1 MSKPSKRLCAQWR
14 QISLGIRPVWL
25 ESSAVGSVGSYK
37 DPSFLHVDI
46 EDWSD
51 RADAQADLSV
61 C

>member
-1 MSKPSKRLCAQWR
+1 MPKPTKRLYALWR
-14 QISLGIRPVWL
+14 QISLGIRPFWSVF
-25 ESSAVGSVGSYK
+25 SVGSVGSCK

>member
-1 MSKPSKRLCAQWR
+1 MPKPTKWLCVQWR
-14 QISLGIRPVWL
+14 QISLGIRPVW
-25 ESSAVGSVGSYK
+25 SVFTVGSVGSYK
-37 DPSFLHVDI
+37 DPRFFHVDI

>member
-1 MSKPSKRLCAQWR
+1 MPKPSKQLCAQWR
-14 QISLGIRPVWL
+14 QISLGIRPVW
-25 ESSAVGSVGSYK
+25 SVFTVGSVGSYK